1 MTILLAL
8 TLSALCVIVPML
20 LLLMW
25 NNEKPN

>member
-25 NNEKPN
+25 NNENPN

>member
-1 MTILLAL
+1 MTLLIAL

-25 NNEKPN
+25 NNEDPN